1 LNRSDIART
10 YQGDRGM
17 RQCFILAVITSI
29 LASGF
34 TVCSASNAAAGCRM
48 EQQCRWVNYK
58 KVCTYVR
65 VCR

>member
-1 LNRSDIART
+1 
-10 YQGDRGM
+10 M

>member
-1 LNRSDIART
+1 
-10 YQGDRGM
+10 M
-17 RQCFILAVITSI
+17 RQCLILAVITSI
-29 LASGF
+29 VAGGF
-34 TVCSASNAAAGCRM
+34 TVCSASIAAANCRM